1 MYILPKLPVLL
12 AKVFLFLDKLIFE
25 ILLNESST
33 LFSNSLFFVK
43 FSSSLQDWKMVVS
56 PIRIKLIVIKA
67 NIPFLKVLNFSY

>member
-43 FSSSLQDWKMVVS
+43 FSSSLQD
-56 PIRIKLIVIKA
+56 
-67 NIPFLKVLNFSY
+67 